1 MPTNMLD
8 PFTYIQPGPFISKYQ
23 DWILII
29 ILIFFF
35 WSVVGLALKKRFG
48 DSKHFRILVT
58 STGLFMAISTYYS
71 IYQGWIN
78 FTFESLGMFGV
89 FLALVVVFFIIFG
102 LVRSYGMKL
111 NNALPLSYALLY
123 LALWGF
129 SPNIFDNISDIA
141 PPVNLILLVLFF
153 ASIWKVV
160 RGFFHHSRSDASGS
174 LHIADKAIKSLKA
187 PSADETEAQTQ
198 IEDETKAE
206 KAEQKHIK
214 KDTLKITD
222 LEIKTVDDIEQN
234 VSRMMQL
241 LHERGNN
248 LSAADADSITHVLQK
263 INQDESILKRG
274 LVEIQREAV
283 AYENEHKKEIAEQRQ
298 RHAKTKDPK
307 ILRFLSEL
315 EKFEAQMYQASKFVE
330 QNEKKII
337 DFAKSF
343 NQQIQA
349 ALMQIKDKKARSAMN
364 FLGYA
369 KRNLSGMKHI
379 YEKQHKLE
387 RYLLKTGRKT
397 IKDLKR
403 EKKARLRA
411 E

>member
-1 MPTNMLD
+1 MLD
-8 PFTYIQPGPFISKYQ
+8 PFTYIKPGPFISKYQ
-23 DWILII
+23 DWILITL
-29 ILIFFF
+29 LIFVF
-35 WSVVGLALKKRFG
+35 WGLIGIGLRKHFK
-48 DSKHFRILVT
+48 DSKHLRVLVMA
-58 STGLFMAISTYYS
+58 SSLFTAIVCYYS
-71 IYQGWIN
+71 IYQGWLH
-78 FTFESLGMFGV
+78 FSFQTLGMYGP
-89 FLALVVVFFIIFG
+89 FLVLMLAFFIVFG
-102 LVRSYGMKL
+102 LVKAFGMKL
-111 NNALPLSYALLY
+111 NNALPFTYALLY
-123 LALWGF
+123 LSLWAV

-174 LHIADKAIKSLKA
+174 MHIADKAIKSLKA
-187 PSADETEAQTQ
+187 PSKDETEAQTQ

-222 LEIKTVDDIEQN
+222 LEIKTIEDIEQN
-234 VSRMMQL
+234 VNRMMQM
-241 LHERGNN
+241 LHERGDH

-307 ILRFLSEL
+307 ILKFLTEL
-315 EKFEAQMYQASKFVE
+315 EKFEAQMFQASKFVE

-349 ALMQIKDKKARSAMN
+349 ALMQIKDKNVRSAMN

-369 KRNLSGMKHI
+369 KRNLAGMKHI
-379 YEKQHKLE
+379 YDKQHQLE

-397 IKDLKR
+397 IRDLKR
-403 EKKARLRA
+403 EKKARMKA
-411 E
+411 A